1 MTISPIE
8 INQRISKSIDKNQT
22 ELLGNLQIYLISTSG
37 NDNQDETSKTK
48 NSNVFFF
55 IFSPSMVYLILDEF

>member
-48 NSNVFFF
+48 NSNVN
-55 IFSPSMVYLILDEF
+55 IKKVTSTVRAN